1 MARPLKILSVA
12 AEAHPFAKTGGLGDV
27 CGALPLA
34 HHRLGHDVRCVLP
47 HYSSLTPALH
57 RNGIENTGRTLS
69 IPVGI
74 ANPQATLH
82 LAHLQNRVPLY
93 LIGNDFYFGRKG
105 LYGEGGTDYPDNA
118 SRFSF
123 FCRAAL
129 EWCKATRF
137 QPDIIHCHDWQA
149 GLVPAYLKLV
159 YQDDPFFKNTRTL
172 FTIHN
177 LGYQGN
183 FDASAL
189 STVHLPADAF
199 HSQGLEFHGRFSF
212 LKAGLVYSNLLT
224 TVSKR
229 YRQEILLAENGFQM
243 DGILRDR
250 KENLYGVLNGVD
262 YEEWNPEN
270 DPWIPAPFDSG
281 NLKGKALCREA
292 LLKELRLKVPAR
304 QPLVAMVTRLS
315 WQKGIDLVQKGF
327 DQIMKEAVGLV
338 LLGVGDPAYEAF
350 FTEQAQRYAGRFAC
364 RLAFDEGL
372 AHRIIAG
379 SDLLLMPSVYEPCGL
394 TQMYALRYGT
404 VPVAR
409 SVGGLADTVK
419 NFNPE
424 TGRGTGFNFR
434 RFELKYLVQSLRK
447 ATGLFADRTQW
458 RRLMQNGMSQN
469 LSWKRAA
476 TEYIRLYRK
485 TLRET

>member
-47 HYSSLTPALH
+47 HYASVSTHGKAT
-57 RNGIENTGRTLS
+57 IQNTGRTLS

-74 ANPQATLH
+74 SNPQAAIH
-82 LAHLQNRVPLY
+82 LTHLQNKVPLY

-105 LYGEGGTDYPDNA
+105 LYGEGGADYPDNA
-118 SRFSF
+118 SRFVF

-129 EWCKATRF
+129 EWCKAIGF

-159 YQDDPFFKNTRTL
+159 YQHDPFFKNTRTL

-183 FDASAL
+183 FDVSTLAL
-189 STVHLPADAF
+189 AHLPAEAF
-199 HSQGLEFHGRFSF
+199 HTQGLEFHGRFSF
-212 LKAGLVYSNLLT
+212 LKAGLVYSDLLT

-229 YRQEILLAENGFQM
+229 YRQEILLAENGFHMEGVLQT
-243 DGILRDR
+243 R
-250 KENLYGVLNGVD
+250 KDNLYGVLNGVD
-262 YEEWNPEN
+262 YEEWNPES
-270 DPWIPAPFDSG
+270 DPWIAAPFDRDHL
-281 NLKGKALCREA
+281 NGKAVCRKT
-292 LLKELRLKVPAR
+292 LLAEMNLTVP
-304 QPLVAMVTRLS
+304 QKKPVVSMVTRLS
-315 WQKGIDLVQKGF
+315 WQKGIDLVRDGF
-327 DQIMKEAVGLV
+327 AQIMKENIRLV

-350 FTEQAQRYAGRFAC
+350 FTKQEKRYAGHFAC
-364 RLAFDEGL
+364 KLAFDEGL

-379 SDLLLMPSVYEPCGL
+379 SDILLMPSVYEPCGL

-419 NFNPE
+419 NFNPD

-434 RFELKYLVQSLRK
+434 RFELKYLLKSLRT
-447 ATGLFADRTQW
+447 ASGLFADRTPW
-458 RRLMQNGMSQN
+458 RRLIRNGMSQN
-469 LSWKRAA
+469 LSWERAA

-485 TLRET
+485 ALREP